1 MITIKNVKHSQ
12 FASHETNCFECTVYW
27 FGEKAGGAD
36 NDGRGGSTSIR
47 WDSRDCR
54 IDAEAWAKAQPDIV
68 TDIPSNNGDGEF
80 FSYPFDLEGHV
91 DQLIETY
98 LYERDLKNQLKRKLL
113 IGDDDC
119 KAGEFYTWTLSKYK
133 GNSVA
138 DLERVVLAGETFNN
152 PVVLNSLPFEEALA
166 IWRGP
171 R

>member
-1 MITIKNVKHSQ
+1 MLTIKNVKHSK
-12 FASHETNCFECTVYW
+12 FASHETNCFECALYW
-27 FGEKAGGAD
+27 FGEKAGVAD
-36 NDGRGGSTSIR
+36 NDGRGGCTHIT

-54 IDAEAWAKAQPDIV
+54 IDAEAWEEAQPDIV
-68 TDIPSNNGDGEF
+68 TDIPSRNDDGEF
-80 FSYPFDLEGHV
+80 FSYTFDLEGHV

-138 DLERVVLAGETFNN
+138 DLTRVVLGAETFKN
-152 PVVLNSLPFEEALA
+152 PVVLNSLPLDEALA
-166 IWRGP
+166 IWRKP